1 MDIELVKKIADSI
14 YKYVDFKTEE
24 VLDMALE
31 AHIRIMLLSEFLV
44 SQGVC
49 DGEALKLVISENA
62 VENVKKSLEKELEAE
77 GLGKNFTK

>member
-1 MDIELVKKIADSI
+1 MDIELVKKIVNSI
-14 YKYVDFKTEE
+14 YEHVDFKTEE
-24 VLDMALE
+24 ALDMALE

-44 SQGVC
+44 NQGVC
-49 DGEALKLVISENA
+49 DGEALKLVISENV